1 MNVIKLGG
9 VDKKLYELV
18 APLVMNPAIIR
29 QNNNYPFKTSRNH
42 TWYIAV
48 ENELV
53 TGFIPVKTGTTTLLI
68 DNYYISGDSTTVIE
82 CLLNKIIADFNE
94 PGILSA
100 LVHKRHIDVFKKHGF
115 QTTKIW
121 SKYDKMQYNPT
132 DRI

>member
-53 TGFIPVKTGTTTLLI
+53 AGFIPVKTGTATALI
-68 DNYYISGDSTTVIE
+68 DNYYISGEIGRAHV
-82 CLLNKIIADFNE
+82 
-94 PGILSA
+94 
-100 LVHKRHIDVFKKHGF
+100 
-115 QTTKIW
+115 
-121 SKYDKMQYNPT
+121 
-132 DRI
+132 